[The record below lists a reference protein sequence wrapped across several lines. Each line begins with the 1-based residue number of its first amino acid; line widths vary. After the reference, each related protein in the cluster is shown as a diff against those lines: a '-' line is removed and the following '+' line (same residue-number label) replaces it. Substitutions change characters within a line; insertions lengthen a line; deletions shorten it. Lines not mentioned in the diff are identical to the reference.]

1 VTVAGLAINLL
12 LAAMKAVL
20 GILGRSQALV
30 ADAVHSVSDMVTDI
44 AVLFGSAFWSAPA
57 DENHPYG
64 HGRIETLV
72 TAFIGLALA
81 VVGTGLGYHALA
93 TLSDPDPAGP
103 SFIVFLAACV
113 SILVKEA
120 LYRWTATVGRRVRS
134 AAVMA
139 NAWHHRSDALSSVP
153 VAVAILGSRLRPSWT
168 FLDHVAAVLVSVFIL
183 AAAWKISWPALKEL
197 TDAGVSSARSQRY
210 RKVILEAPGARTA
223 HALRTRQLG
232 PGVLVDFHL
241 HVDPEMSVS
250 DGHRIAHEVKDR
262 LMRECP
268 EIVDVLVHVEP
279 GEPAGRRA

>member
-1 VTVAGLAINLL
+1 V
-12 LAAMKAVL
+12 KAVL

-30 ADAVHSVSDMVTDI
+30 ADAVHSISDMVTDI

-72 TAFIGLALA
+72 TAFIGMALA
-81 VVGTGLGYHALA
+81 VVGAGLGYHALA
-93 TLSDPDPAGP
+93 TLSNPHPDGPA
-103 SFIVFLAACV
+103 FIVFLAACV

-120 LYRWTATVGRRVRS
+120 LYRWTAAVGRRVRS

-153 VAVAILGSRLRPSWT
+153 VAVATLGARLRPSWT

-197 TDAGVSSARSQRY
+197 ADAGVSRARSLRY
-210 RKVILEAPGARTA
+210 REVILGAPGARTA

-241 HVDPEMSVS
+241 HVDPKISVS